1 MNKELEALEELLEDK
16 AIKDYILYNCLD
28 ENFILIRKAL
38 QRLEAIDNAKPSEAL
53 ECLEDM
59 YELVNDLKVVF
70 NQQDDTRIKK
80 KLDTIK
86 QALLKAQV
94 QEKVLSIIIDR
105 EVSVQS
111 FRRKNYKDYE
121 DYCYRSSIYENST
134 LLTEEEFSLLKEV
147 LYNE

>member
-59 YELVNDLKVVF
+59 YELVNDLKVVSGAGA
-70 NQQDDTRIKK
+70 D
-80 KLDTIK
+80 
-86 QALLKAQV
+86 AG
-94 QEKVLSIIIDR
+94 
-105 EVSVQS
+105 S
-111 FRRKNYKDYE
+111 FSGKGVEAGVGNVPSKTDFIFSGKGS
-121 DYCYRSSIYENST
+121 CSTTVGTKTTFSS
-134 LLTEEEFSLLKEV
+134 FSMA
-147 LYNE
+147 